1 MIIPYQTAQVSF
13 QRKERIGEN
22 GENSEVYVVHDEHL
36 DAELVV
42 KQVKTDGFNE
52 ERYLLEAQLLYK
64 STHPYV
70 VQVLYACKDAQHIYM
85 AMHYYRNGSL
95 HQVAE
100 AQGLTCRQLIR
111 YSMHFLSG
119 LNNIHSKGL
128 LHFDIKPDNIL
139 ISDSD
144 EALLSDFGFAKTM
157 DEDGFATPEA
167 TYRYHLPP
175 ESAHTRDFNNS
186 ADIYQVGLTLYRLLA
201 GLDSLENQRRA
212 FRNGAEFAGA
222 LRSETYPD
230 LSQLPRHVPKKLKTI
245 IKKCLKFD
253 PDTRYQSVIDLLN
266 SLSSIVDTGLDW
278 RFSTVGNTQRWESI
292 SSDGTTLLVEVS
304 DNGQCTAQKK
314 TAGGAF
320 RRKANFCDANP
331 SPERIHEILMS
342 SDW

>member
-85 AMHYYRNGSL
+85 AMPYYRNGSL
-95 HQVAE
+95 HQVAK

-212 FRNGAEFAGA
+212 FRNGAELAGA

-230 LSQLPRHVPKKLKTI
+230 LSQLPRHVPKKLKST

-253 PDTRYQSVIDLLN
+253 PNTRYQSVIDLLN

-320 RRKANFCDANP
+320 RRKANLCDANP

>member
-36 DAELVV
+36 NAELVV

-85 AMHYYRNGSL
+85 AMPYYRNGSL

-100 AQGLTCRQLIR
+100 EHGLTCRQLIR

-144 EALLSDFGFAKTM
+144 EALLSDFGFAKIM

-167 TYRYHLPP
+167 TYRHHLPP
-175 ESAHTRDFNNS
+175 ESAHTHDFNNS

-201 GLDSLENQRRA
+201 GLDSLKNQRRA
-212 FRNGAEFAGA
+212 FVNGAEFASA
-222 LRSETYPD
+222 LRREIYPD
-230 LSQLPRHVPKKLKTI
+230 LSQLPQHVPKKLKTI
-245 IKKCLKFD
+245 IKKCLRFD

-266 SLSSIVDTGLDW
+266 GLSSIEDLGLDW
-278 RFSTVGNTQRWESI
+278 RFSRVGHAQRWEGI
-292 SSDGTTLLVEVS
+292 SSDGTTLLLEVS

-320 RRKANFCDANP
+320 RRKANLCDANP

-342 SDW
+342 PDW

>member
-13 QRKERIGEN
+13 HKKERIGEN

-42 KQVKTDGFNE
+42 KQIKTDGFNE
-52 ERYLLEAQLLYK
+52 EQYLLEAQLLYK

-70 VQVLYACKDAQHIYM
+70 VQVLYACKDTQHIYM
-85 AMHYYRNGSL
+85 AMPYYRNGSL

-111 YSMHFLSG
+111 YSIHFLSG

-144 EALLSDFGFAKTM
+144 EALLSDFGLAKNM
-157 DEDGFATPEA
+157 DEDGFATPDA
-167 TYRYHLPP
+167 TYRNHLPP
-175 ESAHTRDFNNS
+175 ESAHTRDFDNS

-201 GLDSLENQRRA
+201 GLDSIENQRHA
-212 FRNGAEFAGA
+212 FANGAA
-222 LRSETYPD
+222 LSAAQRRETYPD
-230 LSQLPRHVPKKLKTI
+230 LSQLPLHVPKRLKTI
-245 IKKCLKFD
+245 IKKCLKFE
-253 PDTRYQSVIDLLN
+253 PNTRYQSVIDLLN
-266 SLSSIVDTGLDW
+266 DLSSIDDLGLDW
-278 RFSTVGNTQRWESI
+278 QFSLVGNTQRWESI

-304 DNGQCTAQKK
+304 DNGRCTAQKK

-320 RRKANFCDANP
+320 RRKANFCEDNP
-331 SPERIHEILMS
+331 TPERIHEILMS
-342 SDW
+342 PDW